1 MRKHLQ
7 SIRYKRIVTNFLKEN
22 DNEKAKFIKSVIF
35 AGILGV
41 SSPLLAEESGWFAGV
56 QLGGGGTEIV
66 YEHCSSANYSREK
79 ICSTDPQ
86 EQDFEGY
93 QWGFLGGYKQFFT
106 ADFGLRY
113 YGAFNVGK
121 YSYNG
126 VAYKVYNPNE
136 IRASFSN
143 KLDEYTFN
151 FNVDILYNLV
161 SSDDTNF
168 GIFGGVSL
176 GCVWHNYDI
185 KDGIDAKYTE
195 KGYKQVD
202 KARKLD
208 AGLNFGL
215 RVNIAKRHGIE
226 LYSRFALLKQKAN
239 YAVIAMGRGVG
250 ADRDELLYKPLTL
263 TNTQIRSLGIAYI
276 FTF

>member
-1 MRKHLQ
+1 MMK
-7 SIRYKRIVTNFLKEN
+7 KVIVCFM
-22 DNEKAKFIKSVIF
+22 F

-41 SSPLLAEESGWFAGV
+41 SNPLLAEESGWFAGV
-56 QLGGGGTEIV
+56 QLGGGGVELGYEYCKITGYREAIIGVAGNYIV
-66 YEHCSSANYSREK
+66 DTSCTLDTQNFKGIKY
-79 ICSTDPQ
+79 
-86 EQDFEGY
+86 
-93 QWGFLGGYKQFFT
+93 GFLGGYKQFFT

-126 VAYKVYNPNE
+126 VAYKVDNPNE

-239 YAVIAMGRGVG
+239 YAVIALGRGVG